1 MIKFNKIL
9 LTSIAVI
16 ILGFKSYGGI
26 RSNSNLGFNNPINLN
41 LTPPSRFSN
50 DRIHPGVVLMV
61 SGVSFFTAGIL
72 TGRINNGVSSGYL
85 PWYKNYGQVAA
96 MTTGGLLFTGGI
108 VYTLTF

>member
-9 LTSIAVI
+9 LTSITVI
-16 ILGFKSYGGI
+16 VLGFKSYGGNQ
-26 RSNSNLGFNNPINLN
+26 SNINFGFNNPIDLN
-41 LTPPSRFSN
+41 LTPSSRFSN
-50 DRIHPGVVLMV
+50 DKIHPGVVLIV

-72 TGRINNGVSSGYL
+72 TKRINNGIGPGYL

-96 MTTGGLLFTGGI
+96 ITTGGLLFTGGV